1 MSIHISAK
9 KGEIAKVVL
18 QPGDPLRAKYIAENF
33 LENAK
38 LVSQTRGIF
47 YYTGTYKGKEI
58 TVGASG
64 MGFPS
69 IGIYSFE
76 LFTEYEVDTIIR
88 IGTCGGYSN
97 DVKLFDLLNVE
108 NAASESTYAKFA
120 WGFEEDILSHQ
131 GNIYDII
138 NETSKE
144 LELAS
149 RPVNI
154 HSSDIFYRKD
164 PAVPEIATKY
174 NCPAVEMEA
183 FGLFANAKQLG
194 KNAATILTVS
204 DIIPTHEQISAD
216 ERERALKPMIELALE
231 SALKVI

>member
-1 MSIHISAK
+1 MSVHISAK

-58 TVGASG
+58 SVGASG

-76 LFTEYEVDTIIR
+76 LYTEYEVDTIIR
-88 IGTCGGYSN
+88 IGTCGGYSS
-97 DVKLFDLLNVE
+97 DVKLFDILNVE
-108 NAASESTYAKFA
+108 NAASESTYAKYA
-120 WGFEEDILSHQ
+120 WGFEEEIFSHQ

-138 NETSKE
+138 NKTAEE
-144 LELAS
+144 LSLKTKAT
-149 RPVNI
+149 NI

-164 PAVPEIATKY
+164 PATPAIATKY

-183 FGLFANAKQLG
+183 FGLFANAKHLG

-204 DIIPTHEQISAD
+204 DIIPTKEFISAD
-216 ERERALKPMIELALE
+216 ERETALKPMIELALE
-231 SALKVI
+231 AALKVI

>member
-1 MSIHISAK
+1 MSVHISAK

-47 YYTGTYKGKEI
+47 YYTGLYKGKEI

-88 IGTCGGYSN
+88 IGTCGAYTT
-97 DVKLFDLLNVE
+97 DLKVFDILNVE
-108 NAASESTYAKFA
+108 NAASESTYAKYA
-120 WGFEEDILSHQ
+120 WEIEREIISHQ
-131 GNIYDII
+131 GNIFETI
-138 NETSKE
+138 NATAAE
-144 LELAS
+144 LSLKTKA
-149 RPVNI
+149 VNI
-154 HSSDIFYRKD
+154 HSSDIFYRKNPD
-164 PAVPEIATKY
+164 IPAIATKY
-174 NCPAVEMEA
+174 HCPAVEMEA
-183 FGLFANAKQLG
+183 FGLFANAKHLG

-204 DIIPTHEQISAD
+204 DIIPTHENISAD
-216 ERERALKPMIELALE
+216 QRETALKPMIELALE
-231 SALKVI
+231 SAWKSI

>member
-1 MSIHISAK
+1 MSVHISAK

-18 QPGDPLRAKYIAENF
+18 QPGDPLRAQYIAENF

-38 LVSQTRGIF
+38 LVSKTRGIF

-58 TVGASG
+58 SVGASG

-76 LFTEYEVDTIIR
+76 LYTEYEVDTIIR
-88 IGTCGGYSN
+88 IGTCGGYSS
-97 DVKLFDLLNVE
+97 DVKLFDILNVE
-108 NAASESTYAKFA
+108 NAASESTYAKYA
-120 WGFEEDILSHQ
+120 WGFEEEVMSHQ
-131 GNIYDII
+131 GNIFDII
-138 NETSKE
+138 NETANE
-144 LELAS
+144 LSLNAKAT
-149 RPVNI
+149 NI

-164 PAVPEIATKY
+164 PATPEIATKY

-183 FGLFANAKQLG
+183 FGLFANAKYLG

-204 DIIPTHEQISAD
+204 DIIPTKEFISAD
-216 ERERALKPMIELALE
+216 EREKALKPMIELALE
-231 SALKVI
+231 AALKVI